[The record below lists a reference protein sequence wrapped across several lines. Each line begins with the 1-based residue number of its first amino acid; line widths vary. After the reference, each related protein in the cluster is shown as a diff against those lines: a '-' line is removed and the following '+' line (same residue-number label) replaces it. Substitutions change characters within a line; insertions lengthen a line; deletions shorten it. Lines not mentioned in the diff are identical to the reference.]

1 MMCEEYRDQLISYI
15 CSELSEEDKAPLEKH
30 LESCPACRETAAE
43 FRTIEGLVQRLPQ
56 QEYDEKLRIRD
67 LLRQRRRNSS
77 YVLSKAAVWVLLLA
91 GGIAAFAFLPVHFEA
106 GSGRFAVVWGKS
118 PAAAADQQQG
128 NLSNEVRELRE
139 QLAAMQGQDRTW
151 QQASEQRI
159 KQLVDQNNAEQQKR
173 YFQTLQ
179 MFSDYVQL
187 QRKADLQRIN
197 HDIAVNYDRTGQ
209 EVQKTNE
216 MLQYVM
222 KASAPQNG
230 VWK

>member
-1 MMCEEYRDQLISYI
+1 MNCEDFRDQLISYI
-15 CSELSEEDKAPLEKH
+15 CSELSAEETTSLEKH
-30 LESCPACRETAAE
+30 LQSCQACRETASE

-67 LLRQRRRNSS
+67 LLRQRRRESH
-77 YVLSKAAVWVLLLA
+77 YLLSKAAIWVLLLTGA
-91 GGIAAFAFLPVHFEA
+91 VTAFVFLPVHFEA
-106 GSGRFAVVWGKS
+106 GSGRFAIVWGAS
-118 PAAAADQQQG
+118 GSRVADQSG
-128 NLSNEVRELRE
+128 DLSAEVRELRA
-139 QLAAMQGQDRTW
+139 QLAAMQRQDRSW
-151 QQASEQRI
+151 QQASETRI

-179 MFSDYVQL
+179 MFTNYVQL

-209 EVQKTNE
+209 EVDKTNE

-222 KASAPQNG
+222 KASATGNG
-230 VWK
+230 VWR